1 MAFFKLH
8 DWVQVIP
15 SPDLKWSG
23 WTDVHNNF
31 CGKVGQISD
40 IWDDPANGETLYNVT
55 VSFPNGIAGSKPGN
69 FYIEF
74 ISDHLILSTQYDSK
88 LSEHLEKVERE
99 LQEWESFKRK
109 AQDDALRKVF
119 GRQNKSRGD
128 TSEIMEHESK
138 FSDLDDEWEEKTD
151 EWEEITKEIIP
162 LPGSVNHTLDD
173 DIDYLL
179 DQYAS
184 DPDYPYYDLDD
195 DKD

>member
-1 MAFFKLH
+1 M
-8 DWVQVIP
+8 
-15 SPDLKWSG
+15 
-23 WTDVHNNF
+23 
-31 CGKVGQISD
+31 
-40 IWDDPANGETLYNVT
+40 
-55 VSFPNGIAGSKPGN
+55 AGSKPGN

-74 ISDHLILSTQYDSK
+74 ISDHLILSTQYDRK

-109 AQDDALRKVF
+109 AQDDALRQVF
-119 GRQNKSRGD
+119 GRQNKSRSD
-128 TSEIMEHESK
+128 TSEIMEHESR
-138 FSDLDDEWEEKTD
+138 FSEPEDEWEEKTD

-162 LPGSVNHTLDD
+162 LPGSANHTLDD

-179 DQYAS
+179 DQYVS